1 MMRYLRLSLLVL
13 AVTATGCGY
22 NRIQAM
28 DEQVNSAK
36 GQIAAQLQR
45 RADLIPSLVET
56 VKGYAKHEETIFIE
70 VANARA
76 KLAGSV
82 QSGNIE
88 EMAQANQ
95 AMNGSLGRL
104 LAIAENY
111 PQLKADAQFLRLQDE
126 LAGTENR
133 IAVSRSDY
141 NASVKDYNTYI
152 RGFPQV
158 ITAKVTGAKARPY
171 YEAAPGSNV
180 APTVDFTK
188 PAAAPK

>member
-45 RADLIPSLVET
+45 RADLIPNLVET
-56 VKGYAKHEETIFIE
+56 VKGYAKHEETIFTE

-82 QSGNIE
+82 QSGNVE

-111 PQLKADAQFLRLQDE
+111 PQLKADQNFRQFADE

-133 IAVSRSDY
+133 I
-141 NASVKDYNTYI
+141 SVARQDYNTAAQQYNTFI
-152 RGFPQV
+152 RTFPYN
-158 ITAKVTGAKARPY
+158 ITAKVFGSGGPKPYFEAKEGAE
-171 YEAAPGSNV
+171 EAPSVKFN
-180 APTVDFTK
+180 
-188 PAAAPK
+188 

>member
-1 MMRYLRLSLLVL
+1 MRYLRLSLLVL

-45 RADLIPSLVET
+45 RADLIPNLVET
-56 VKGYAKHEETIFIE
+56 VKGYAKHEETIFTE

-82 QSGNIE
+82 QSGNVE

-95 AMNGSLGRL
+95 ALNGSL
-104 LAIAENY
+104 
-111 PQLKADAQFLRLQDE
+111 
-126 LAGTENR
+126 
-133 IAVSRSDY
+133 
-141 NASVKDYNTYI
+141 
-152 RGFPQV
+152 
-158 ITAKVTGAKARPY
+158 
-171 YEAAPGSNV
+171 
-180 APTVDFTK
+180 
-188 PAAAPK
+188 

>member
-1 MMRYLRLSLLVL
+1 MMRYLRLSLLLL

-45 RADLIPSLVET
+45 RADLIPNLVET
-56 VKGYAKHEETIFIE
+56 VKGYAKHEETIFTE

-111 PQLKADAQFLRLQDE
+111 PQLKADQNFRQFADE

-133 IAVSRSDY
+133 I
-141 NASVKDYNTYI
+141 SVARQDYNTAAQQYNTFI
-152 RGFPQV
+152 RTFPYNLTPRSSAQ
-158 ITAKVTGAKARPY
+158 GDP
-171 YEAAPGSNV
+171 S
-180 APTVDFTK
+180 PTFERRRGRRRRRL
-188 PAAAPK
+188 